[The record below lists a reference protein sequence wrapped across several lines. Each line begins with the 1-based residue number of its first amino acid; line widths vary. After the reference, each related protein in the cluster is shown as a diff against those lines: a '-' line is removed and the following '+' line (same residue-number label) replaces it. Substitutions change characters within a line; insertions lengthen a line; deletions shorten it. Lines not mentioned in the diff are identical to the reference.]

1 MPLLLDA
8 RIKRAYNSV
17 GKLRLGGFLMKQQN
31 SMLKTA
37 RLQKSWTPE
46 FVSKKVG
53 VSLSTYIRWESG
65 IQTPRNS
72 SLYALCQVFEMSPA
86 ELGFEM
92 VPPPPPKR
100 SLDPILSKKDFAANP
115 DSDALIVDTG
125 NLAETLALWKMGI
138 SSCWQLYMIGGQT
151 ELERLL
157 PAYLSNLARPTLYPG
172 PEQKMAAHLTAQVYQ
187 LTALLE
193 LQRGDFVTAQMNAS
207 QALVYS
213 QIAKDWNLYIASQ
226 MRLASIFIARKRIGS
241 ALSAYN
247 DALRRVNSS
256 NDEISPLLHC
266 WIFAALAEIQATMG
280 REKEA
285 LQFLQLAFAVFPDDP
300 MNDPSFSYIR
310 YERYMLFLYEGQVF
324 LRLGQPKTAWD
335 AFSRIDELK
344 PAPPERIRAEFLKQR
359 AYTSLVLGNM
369 VQSCIYLEAAAKAA
383 QEIHSDLAFSEI
395 YTLYEHM
402 LAVWGQEVRVRS
414 LSRLF
419 QH

>member
-1 MPLLLDA
+1 
-8 RIKRAYNSV
+8 
-17 GKLRLGGFLMKQQN
+17 MKQQN

-65 IQTPRNS
+65 VQTPRHA

-92 VPPPPPKR
+92 TPHKKSP
-100 SLDPILSKKDFAANP
+100 LDPIRSKPKDFADNP
-115 DSDALIVDTG
+115 DSDALIADTG

-241 ALSAYN
+241 ALSSYN

-256 NDEISPLLHC
+256 NDEISPLLHS
-266 WIFAALAEIQATMG
+266 WIFASLAEIQATMG

-285 LQFLQLAFAVFPDDP
+285 LQFLQLAFAVFPEDP
-300 MNDPSFSYIR
+300 TNDPSFSYIR

-324 LRLGQPKTAWD
+324 LRLGQARTAWD

-369 VQSCIYLEAAAKAA
+369 LQSCIYLEAAAKAA

-402 LAVWGQEVRVRS
+402 LAVWGQEVRVRL
-414 LSRLF
+414 LSQLF
-419 QH
+419 QR

>member
-1 MPLLLDA
+1 
-8 RIKRAYNSV
+8 
-17 GKLRLGGFLMKQQN
+17 MKQQN
-31 SMLKTA
+31 STSLLKTA

-65 IQTPRNS
+65 MQTPRHT
-72 SLYALCQVFEMSPA
+72 SLHALCAIFEMSPA
-86 ELGFEM
+86 ELGFDGL
-92 VPPPPPKR
+92 
-100 SLDPILSKKDFAANP
+100 SASKKSRDFMFDGITTRQKKASP
-115 DSDALIVDTG
+115 VQDDEVPTLDGS
-125 NLAETLALWKMGI
+125 NLTETLELWKMGI

-157 PAYLSNLARPTLYPG
+157 PAYLGNLARPTLYPG
-172 PEQKMAAHLTAQVYQ
+172 PDQKMAANLTAQVYQ

-193 LQRGDFVTAQMNAS
+193 LQRGDFAAAQMNAS
-207 QALVYS
+207 QSLVYS

-226 MRLASIFIARKRIGS
+226 IRLACIFSARKRIGS

-256 NDEISPLLHC
+256 NDEISPLLHSC
-266 WIFAALAEIQATMG
+266 IFSALGEIQATMG

-285 LQFLQLAFAVFPDDP
+285 LQFLQLAFAVFPEEPTYDP
-300 MNDPSFSYIR
+300 CFSYMR
-310 YERYMLFLYEGQVF
+310 YERYMLFLYEGLVF
-324 LRLGQPKTAWD
+324 LRLGQPKTAWE
-335 AFSRIDELK
+335 AFSRIDDLK
-344 PAPPERIRAEFLKQR
+344 PGPPERIRADFLKHR
-359 AYTSLVLGNM
+359 AYTSMVLGNM

-402 LAVWGQEVRVRS
+402 LAVWGQEARVRA
-414 LSRLF
+414 LALLF
-419 QH
+419 QR